1 MKHMFKV
8 FFCFFYLG
16 RFGCRFPLLLLGAV
30 TLCSC
35 GFVPSFFFD
44 KLQGRQVHHGTF
56 HLLFTQCPKSAE
68 LHIISRAPPKAQ
80 MKNCSMPKW
89 QESSPSLPENL
100 GAVKRQNADRMIVWQ
115 NAWCGALQ
123 INRRRPKCA
132 AAASLTD
139 PKWSHHPSSKASGH
153 THKGSLVALGTW

>member
-1 MKHMFKV
+1 MFFLPRPRRV
-8 FFCFFYLG
+8 PFPTALIG
-16 RFGCRFPLLLLGAV
+16 RSYPVLLR
-30 TLCSC
+30 LCS
-35 GFVPSFFFD
+35 FLFFD

-56 HLLFTQCPKSAE
+56 HLLFMQCPKSAE